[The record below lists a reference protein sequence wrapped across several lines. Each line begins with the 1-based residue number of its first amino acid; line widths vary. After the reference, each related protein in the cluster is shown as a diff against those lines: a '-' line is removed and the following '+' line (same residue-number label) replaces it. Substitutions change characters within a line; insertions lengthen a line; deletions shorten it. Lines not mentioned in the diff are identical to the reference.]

1 MEIFRL
7 LPIDWQA
14 VAAITTF
21 LAVAVA
27 LYSSYQYRKRERMIE
42 KREIIERIIQPL
54 RENTNSLLSVGSGLF
69 SPYFSNWKLKWRDI
83 QKGNPYLVYKLAAEF
98 KNLLNRFDENLSK
111 FQNLTN
117 QKLPKLNKVITDI
130 VGETLSLVVNE
141 ESAIA
146 SRYQG
151 KIGGNHFSVSFL
163 NLLLAK
169 KNLDDYM
176 EEELKCDSTLPNT
189 ELSET
194 QFIVPGFD
202 KKFTKEIFDDVFIK
216 VKSLVESDEELK
228 SYIKSWI
235 FIIDEAK
242 RLAAEIKKYEV

>member
-14 VAAITTF
+14 VAAIMTV
-21 LAVAVA
+21 LAVVVA
-27 LYSSYQYRKRERMIE
+27 LYSSYQYQKRERMIE

-54 RENTNSLLSVGSGLF
+54 RENINYLISVWSGLSAF
-69 SPYFSNWKLKWRDI
+69 YFSNWKLKWRDI
-83 QKGNPYLVYKLAAEF
+83 QKENPYLVYKLSAELT
-98 KNLLNRFDENLSK
+98 NLLNRFDENLSK

-130 VGETLSLVVNE
+130 VREDLLPLVNE

-151 KIGGNHFSVSFL
+151 KIGGNYFSVSFL

-169 KNLDDYM
+169 KNLDDYI
-176 EEELKCDSTLPNT
+176 EELKRDLTLPNT
-189 ELSET
+189 ELNET
-194 QFIVPGFD
+194 RFIVPGFD

-216 VKSLVESDEELK
+216 IKSSVESDEELK